1 MNMSD
6 CIFCKIVAGQI
17 PAAKI
22 YEDDK
27 VLAFLDI
34 NPINPGHTLVIP
46 KIHFSNLTQTPVEVS
61 QNLIMVIKKIS
72 PAIMKGVGAQ
82 GFNLGLNNGSI
93 AGQIIFHMHFHLI
106 PRFADDGHKLWSG
119 RQYQLGEMEKV
130 AENIKKFL
138 IPNSYFLYG

>member
-1 MNMSD
+1 
-6 CIFCKIVAGQI
+6 
-17 PAAKI
+17 
-22 YEDDK
+22 
-27 VLAFLDI
+27 
-34 NPINPGHTLVIP
+34 
-46 KIHFSNLTQTPVEVS
+46 
-61 QNLIMVIKKIS
+61 
-72 PAIMKGVGAQ
+72 MKGVGAQ